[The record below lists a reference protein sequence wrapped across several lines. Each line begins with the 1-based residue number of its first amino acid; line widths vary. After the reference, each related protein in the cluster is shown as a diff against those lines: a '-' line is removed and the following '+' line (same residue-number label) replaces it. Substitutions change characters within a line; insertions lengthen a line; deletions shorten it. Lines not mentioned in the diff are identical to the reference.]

1 MSSYSPERE
10 GKIHKAASHAI
21 DSRGD
26 SDAIKFSNEHEKGF
40 TNTRPTT

>member
-10 GKIHKAASHAI
+10 GKIHKAATNAI
-21 DSRGD
+21 DSRAD
-26 SDAIKFSNEHEKGF
+26 NDDIKYSNENEKGF